1 MPENKVPREVTL
13 LQRSAERLVRAY
25 KTPVFDK
32 KNLMFIKRETRL
44 HLKMTLRLLMKVYRG
59 R

>member
-1 MPENKVPREVTL
+1 MKENTPPREVTL
-13 LQRSAERLVRAY
+13 LHNSAERLTRAY

-32 KNLMFIKRETRL
+32 FNLDFIKRETRL
-44 HLKMTLRLLMKVYRG
+44 HLNLTLKLLRKLYWG